1 MLRKGIRIIV
11 PVLLASMLC
20 SCASYHRDPGKRVF
34 GFTSMNNSNPYFVA
48 MLDEM
53 REAVEAHGDEL
64 IAVDGALSQEKQLN
78 GIENLIVQN
87 IDGIFLNPVEA
98 VGIEPA
104 LDALNNAGIPI
115 INYDSPV
122 AAQDKVVTYVG
133 SDNVNA
139 GFVCGEDLV
148 KKLPN
153 GGDVLIITQATADA
167 VVDRANGFKKAIEGH
182 GFRVVGESDSKGD
195 QTTAMND
202 AADLLQANPG
212 VVAIFCGSDPM
223 ALGALVA
230 AEGGGYDLLIYGVDG
245 SPQVKGEMIKGNKLL
260 AGEGAQTPLITARKA
275 VELMYDYLDG
285 KKLEKNYPVATFL
298 MNEENVREY
307 SIDGWQ

>member
-1 MLRKGIRIIV
+1 MLRRLKTVILIGI
-11 PVLLASMLC
+11 VLCVLC
-20 SCASYHRDPGKRVF
+20 SCASYRRDPNKKVF

-53 REAVEAHGDEL
+53 QAAVEARGDVL

-98 VGIEPA
+98 EGIEPA
-104 LDALNNAGIPI
+104 LDALNKAGIPI

-122 AAQDKVVTYVG
+122 AALDKVVTYVG

-148 KKLPN
+148 KKLP
-153 GGDVLIITQATADA
+153 GGDVLIITQFTSDA
-167 VVDRANGFKKAIEGH
+167 VMDRSEGFKKAIEGH
-182 GFRVVGESDSKGD
+182 GFTVVGESDALGD
-195 QTTAMND
+195 QTEAMNE
-202 AADLLQANPG
+202 ATDLLQANPG
-212 VVAIFCGSDPM
+212 VVAIFCGTDPM
-223 ALGALVA
+223 TQGALAA
-230 AEGGGYDLLIYGVDG
+230 AESGGYDLLIYGVDG
-245 SPQVKGEMIKGNKLL
+245 SPQIKAEMVKGNKLI

-285 KKLEKNYPVATFL
+285 KELEAYYPVATFL
-298 MNEENVREY
+298 MNEENVRDY